1 MILIGCKRFP
11 KSLMPEIADASYMT
25 TPTTPMLRQYQELKR
40 QHPGTLLFFRL
51 GDFYELFFDDAVIG
65 SRELQITLTARHKEI
80 GDPVPMC
87 GVPHHS
93 AANYIARLVRK
104 GYRVAICEQ
113 TEAASK
119 TKKLV
124 RREVVRIVTPGTPID
139 PQLLETRESVFL
151 AAVCSAGET
160 VGAAF
165 LDLSTG
171 EFRVTQESGAN
182 AWEKIRADIESYAPR
197 ELLFPASLEPL
208 IKAGLTGRIQ
218 TAPLPLSVPSPHE
231 SQPQIQTA
239 RSSSI
244 PQFPEIT
251 LTPLEDWLWQAS
263 DCAQLLLNHFGVR
276 TLAGYGVEKKAEAV
290 RAAGA
295 CLRYAKETQRAG
307 ANHITDL
314 TYFEPQDHLVLDQV
328 TVRNLELVEALAG
341 GARTLLSVIDQ
352 TVTGM
357 GARLLRAWLLRPCI
371 KRGEVEARLAAVQ
384 DLSSSQIS
392 RDKLRTLLKEV
403 SDLERLIGRISLGS
417 ATPRDLNAILR
428 SLNQVPAIRETLS
441 AMQSSLIQI
450 LNEHA
455 DEVPEICAL
464 LARALSDDPP
474 AKISD
479 GDTIRAGYSTELDEV
494 RSLSRNAK
502 QIIATLEASERE
514 RSGIANLRIRFNN
527 VFGYFIEVS
536 KGNVSRVPD
545 EYERRQTLTNA
556 ERYTTPELR
565 DWEKKVLGAEERI
578 GQLEAELFND
588 ICRQV
593 AAETKRIQGTARA
606 LAALDALA
614 SLAETAARQRYVR
627 PLVHDG
633 DEIEI
638 VQGRHPV
645 IEVFNEEPFVPN
657 SIYLNNSTDRLLIIT
672 GPNMG
677 GKSTVLRQTA
687 IICILAQMG
696 SFVPAEKARLPLL
709 DRVWTRVGAS
719 DDLARGRSTFMVEM
733 TETAAILHSATP
745 RSLVLLDEI
754 GRGTATFDGLSIAWA
769 VAEYLH
775 DSPEHAAKTLFAT
788 HYHELTELAERLPGA
803 QNYQITATEREGE
816 VVFLHRLERGRASKS
831 YGIQVA
837 RLAGLPPAVL
847 DIARQVLARLERYE
861 FDVFAEEDQLAS
873 QPVVESLAAAQ
884 GAGATESDKPK
895 FVEHGSPTDALAV
908 ATRRAGRRKAAAQA
922 SLFDL
927 ANQKAIEE
935 ILNVDADKLSPEEA
949 KELLRKVRERLM

>member
-1 MILIGCKRFP
+1 
-11 KSLMPEIADASYMT
+11 
-25 TPTTPMLRQYQELKR
+25 MLRQYYELKQ

-51 GDFYELFFDDAVIG
+51 GDFYELFYDDAVIG
-65 SRELQITLTARHKEI
+65 SRELQITLTARHKER
-80 GDPVPMC
+80 GDAVPMC

-113 TEAASK
+113 TEEASK

-139 PQLLETRESVFL
+139 PQLLDAREAVFL
-151 AAVCSAGET
+151 AAVCSSGDT

-165 LDLSTG
+165 LDISTG
-171 EFRVTQESGAN
+171 EFRVTQESGAG
-182 AWEKIRADIESYAPR
+182 AWDKIRADLESYSPR
-197 ELLFPASLEPL
+197 ELLFPTSLAPL
-208 IKAGLTGRIQ
+208 IKAGLSPRAQ
-218 TAPLPLSVPSPHE
+218 TTPLPLGEVTQTVSLRDDSEAGGLSDSESSQTKSLRHHASNEPQHSQFLDATLSP
-231 SQPQIQTA
+231 I
-239 RSSSI
+239 
-244 PQFPEIT
+244 
-251 LTPLEDWLWQAS
+251 EDWLWQKK
-263 DCAQLLLNHFGVR
+263 DCAELLLNHFGAR
-276 TLAGYGVEKKAEAV
+276 SLEGYGIERKDEAV

-295 CLRYAKETQRAG
+295 CLRYAQETQRA
-307 ANHITDL
+307 AAAHITEL

-328 TVRNLELVEALAG
+328 TVRNLELVESLG
-341 GARTLLSVIDQ
+341 GASGRTLLSVIDE
-352 TVTGM
+352 TVTSM
-357 GARLLRAWLLRPCI
+357 GARLLRSWLLRPCV
-371 KRGEVEARLAAVQ
+371 KQGEVEARLAAVQ
-384 DLSSSQIS
+384 DLIASQIN
-392 RDKLRTLLKEV
+392 RDKLRSLLKDV
-403 SDLERLIGRISLGS
+403 SDLERLIGRISFGS

-428 SLNQVPAIRETLS
+428 SLYQVPAIRENL
-441 AMQSSLIQI
+441 AALPSSLLQV
-450 LNEHA
+450 LSESA

-464 LARALSDDPP
+464 LVKAISDDPP
-474 AKISD
+474 AKISE
-479 GDTIRAGYSTELDEV
+479 GDTIREGYSTELDEL
-494 RSLSRNAK
+494 RSISRNAK
-502 QIIATLEASERE
+502 QIIATLEATERT
-514 RSGIANLRIRFNN
+514 RSGISNLRIKFNN

-536 KGNVSRVPD
+536 KGNAARVPA

-556 ERYTTPELR
+556 ERFTTPELR

-578 GQLEAELFND
+578 IEIENALFAD
-588 ICRQV
+588 ICGQV

-614 SLAETAARQRYVR
+614 SLGETAARRRYVK
-627 PLVHDG
+627 PLIHNG

-645 IEVFNEEPFVPN
+645 IEVFNEDPFVPN
-657 SIYLNNSTDRLLIIT
+657 SVYLNNSTDRLLIIT

-687 IICILAQMG
+687 IISILAQMG
-696 SFVPAEKARLPLL
+696 SFVPAERARLPLL

-719 DDLARGRSTFMVEM
+719 DDLTRGRSTFMVEM
-733 TETAAILHSATP
+733 TETAAILHSSTP

-803 QNYQITATEREGE
+803 QNYQITAAEREGE

-837 RLAGLPPAVL
+837 RLAGLPPTVL
-847 DIARQVLARLERYE
+847 ANAREVLARLERYE
-861 FDVFAEEDQLAS
+861 LDVFAEEDAI
-873 QPVVESLAAAQ
+873 AAQAAVRTAEAHAVAQ
-884 GAGATESDKPK
+884 GAGAAVT
-895 FVEHGSPTDALAV
+895 GSLETTAQSPGSDALEA
-908 ATRRAGRRKAAAQA
+908 AARRAGRRKAVAQA

-927 ANQKAIEE
+927 ANQKVVEE
-935 ILNVDADKLSPEEA
+935 IRNVDPEKLSSEEA
-949 KELLRKVRERLM
+949 KELLRKLRERLM